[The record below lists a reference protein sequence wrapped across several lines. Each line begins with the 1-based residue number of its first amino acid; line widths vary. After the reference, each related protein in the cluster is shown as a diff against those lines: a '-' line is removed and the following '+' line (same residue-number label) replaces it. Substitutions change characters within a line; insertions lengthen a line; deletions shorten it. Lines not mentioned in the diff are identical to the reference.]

1 MRHSLLS
8 LLALV
13 LVSVGCSTTIADSA
27 RPIAPVPQYT
37 PMTPEQLARTSARV
51 AAVQITGPWMWR
63 VPISPDNDPAD
74 LLVPYIER
82 AAADGA
88 DLVVFPELYLGM
100 FRVPSPQT
108 EKISAAARA
117 NNINVIVGCFE
128 VFDDEGNYANSTLIF
143 DRQGEIIGRFFKIYQ
158 AVGETPRG
166 WPPVPHD
173 PEWMM
178 VAGEE
183 LPVFDLD
190 FARIGILTCYDG
202 YFPELFRTLSLKG
215 AEIIIWPNARH
226 GALEDYIALSNSA
239 HNYTHMVATNKA
251 IGAGTM
257 IVQWPPHILE
267 RVEEPEEAY
276 IIADLNMAQLRTA
289 RIHSREFHQIRP
301 HVHAEIVKQ
310 WEPWKHY
317 GAESPDP
324 VIPEPDHDLRREIL
338 RGLDIEFTTPEAGAR

>member
-1 MRHSLLS
+1 MKTSLMSLLS
-8 LLALV
+8 LSLLMGCQMVSAASPSNNLLA
-13 LVSVGCSTTIADSA
+13 
-27 RPIAPVPQYT
+27 PEYN
-37 PMTPEQLARTSARV
+37 PMTPEQIGTQTARV

-63 VPISPDNDPAD
+63 VPPTEETDPAT
-74 LLVPYIER
+74 LLVPYIEK
-82 AAADGA
+82 AASDGA

-100 FRVPSPQT
+100 FRVPSPQSET
-108 EKISAAARA
+108 ISTAARE

-128 VFDDEGNYANSTLIF
+128 VFDDEGNYGNSTLIF
-143 DRQGEIIGRFFKIYQ
+143 DRAGEIVGRFYKIYQ

-178 VAGEE
+178 VPGEE

-190 FARIGILTCYDG
+190 FGRIGILTCYDG

-215 AEIIIWPNARH
+215 AEIIIWPNARG
-226 GALEDYIALSNSA
+226 GALEDYIALSNSH

-257 IVQWPPHILE
+257 IAQWPPKILE
-267 RVEEPEEAY
+267 RVEEPVEAY
-276 IIADLNMAQLRTA
+276 IVADLDMAHLRTA

-301 HVHAEIVKQ
+301 HVHSEIMKP

-324 VIPEPDHDLRREIL
+324 NIPEPDHDLRREIL
-338 RGLDIEFTTPEAGAR
+338 RGLGISYTESASE